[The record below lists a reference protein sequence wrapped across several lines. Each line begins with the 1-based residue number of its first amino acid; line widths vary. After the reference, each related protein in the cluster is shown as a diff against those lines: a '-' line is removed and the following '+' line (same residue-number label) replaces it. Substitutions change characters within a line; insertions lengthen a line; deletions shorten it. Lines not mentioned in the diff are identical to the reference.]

1 MQYIEVRYTLSATHR
16 WDESEKALALTHHY
30 VSNLYLISEENKKKN
45 LMSLHQKF
53 MLFQS
58 IIKYMF
64 LQNGPKCVYR
74 HVFC

>member
-1 MQYIEVRYTLSATHR
+1 MQYIEVRYTPSATHG

-30 VSNLYLISEENKKKN
+30 LSNLYHISEENKKN